1 MQPFFFQCS
10 FPKISLLIYVYKL
23 FSVITIILYSK
34 YNIIVQNTLKRHMFN
49 KVLTNKFS
57 VVGSTIKELAKEITL
72 IEIARLER
80 SKLIRI
86 ESR

>member
-1 MQPFFFQCS
+1 
-10 FPKISLLIYVYKL
+10 
-23 FSVITIILYSK
+23 
-34 YNIIVQNTLKRHMFN
+34 MFN
-49 KVLTNKFS
+49 KVLTNEFTIS
-57 VVGSTIKELAKEITL
+57 VIGSTIKELAREITL

>member
-1 MQPFFFQCS
+1 
-10 FPKISLLIYVYKL
+10 
-23 FSVITIILYSK
+23 
-34 YNIIVQNTLKRHMFN
+34 MFN